1 MSNTPS
7 ADAVR
12 CPDCGALLKRGEIK
26 CWLCGREQQPDGS
39 EPSSPFAVAPRKT
52 AGQFSLATVFL
63 IITLIAVCLGTLR
76 LAPGVGVLLM
86 IVAAP
91 ALIRTCVVVA
101 KEKRGGH
108 SLSIGEKLVAFFAS
122 SFIIIL
128 VGVAG
133 FIAFQIA
140 CWGSC
145 AVVAGIP
152 QQTENESPFIVG
164 VSTGCI
170 AGLGTIL
177 WLIWKTW
184 PRKKS

>member
-1 MSNTPS
+1 MSHTPS
-7 ADAVR
+7 TDSAR
-12 CPDCGALLKRGEIK
+12 CSDCGAPLNRGESE
-26 CWLCGREQQPDGS
+26 CWLCRRARQANDA
-39 EPSSPFAVAPRKT
+39 PSSPFAVAERKT

-91 ALIRTCVVVA
+91 ALIRTCIVGVR
-101 KEKRGGH
+101 EKRGGH
-108 SLSIGEKLVAFFAS
+108 SLSIGEKLIAFLAS
-122 SFIIIL
+122 SAIIIL

-145 AVVAGIP
+145 AAVAGI
-152 QQTENESPFIVG
+152 QQKESENAMLIG
-164 VSTGCI
+164 IGAGCF
-170 AGLGTIL
+170 AGLGTII

-184 PRKKS
+184 PRRKS

>member
-1 MSNTPS
+1 M
-7 ADAVR
+7 
-12 CPDCGALLKRGEIK
+12 E
-26 CWLCGREQQPDGS
+26 
-39 EPSSPFAVAPRKT
+39 RKS

-91 ALIRTCVVVA
+91 ALIRTCIVGV

-108 SLSIGEKLVAFFAS
+108 SLSIGEKLIAFLAS
-122 SFIIIL
+122 SAIVVL

-133 FIAFQIA
+133 LIAFQIA

-145 AVVAGIP
+145 AAVAGI
-152 QQTENESPFIVG
+152 QQKEGENAMLIG
-164 VSTGCI
+164 IGIGCI
-170 AGLGTIL
+170 AGLGTII